1 MTTSNTF
8 GFPLLSL
15 IILMPLIAAVAIA
28 LVPRRNLG
36 VIRGGTL
43 VFTMVLFLL
52 SLLFYM
58 DFNWEQRGFQFVDQV
73 AWLPQLGISYF
84 VGLDGIS
91 MPLVILTT
99 LLTAV
104 AVSAGWP
111 VETRVKEFMISM
123 LVLETGMLGVFSSL
137 DLFVFFVF
145 FEAALIPMYLLI
157 GVWGGPRRIYSAIK
171 FIIYTMAGSAFLF
184 VGIIALAAVHAST
197 TGRFTFNLL
206 ELIGTPVTGALGIAL
221 FLAFA
226 FAFAVKVP
234 LFPLHT
240 WLPDAHVEAP
250 TAGSIILAGVLLKMG
265 TYGLIRFNLTL
276 FPEASASLGWLMA
289 ALAVIGI
296 IYGAWVAFA
305 QRDVKSLVAY
315 SSISHMGFMV
325 LGIFALRDVGIQGA
339 VLYMV
344 NHGISTGALFL
355 LVGYIYERRHTRD
368 LDAFGGLWKV
378 MPLYGVLF
386 IITTFASAG
395 LPGLN
400 GFVGEFLTMQGAF
413 LHNPLW
419 AVLAAVGVIL
429 SAVYLLRMFQGMFFG
444 PVTHDENL
452 HLPRLSGREIVTA
465 LPLIIAMFAL
475 GIFPNIVLGPMQ
487 ASVAQVLDIVGRAVA
502 LTH

>member
-1 MTTSNTF
+1 MTTSNVF

-15 IILMPLIAAVAIA
+15 VIFMPLIAAVGVAFI
-28 LVPRRNLG
+28 PRRNAS
-36 VIRGGTL
+36 VIRGATL
-43 VFTMVLFLL
+43 VFTIVVFLV
-52 SLLFYM
+52 SLLFYA
-58 DFNWEQRGFQFVDQV
+58 DFDWTARGFQFVDV
-73 AWLPQLGISYF
+73 IAWLPQLGISYL

-99 LLTAV
+99 LLTAI
-104 AVSAGWP
+104 AVSAAWP
-111 VETRVKEFMISM
+111 VETRVKEFMICM
-123 LVLETGMLGVFSSL
+123 LILETGMLGVFAGL
-137 DLFVFFVF
+137 DLFLFFVF

-157 GVWGGPRRIYSAIK
+157 GAWGGPRRIYAAVK
-171 FIIYTMAGSAFLF
+171 FIIYTMAGSAFLLIA
-184 VGIIALAAVHAST
+184 IIALAVVHNSL
-197 TGRFTFNLL
+197 TGKLTFSLL
-206 ELIGTPVTGALGIAL
+206 ELIGTPVGGTLGTVL

-226 FAFAVKVP
+226 FAFAIKVP

-265 TYGLIRFNLTL
+265 TYGLLRFNLTL
-276 FPEASASLGWLMA
+276 FPDASANLAWLMA
-289 ALAVIGI
+289 AVAIIGI

-315 SSISHMGFMV
+315 SSISHMGFIV
-325 LGIFALRDVGIQGA
+325 LGIFALRDVGVQGA

-368 LDAFGGLWKV
+368 LDAFGGLWKI
-378 MPLYGVLF
+378 MPLYGILF

-413 LHNPLW
+413 LHNPMW
-419 AVLAAVGVIL
+419 AVFAALGVIL
-429 SAVYLLRMFQGMFFG
+429 SAIYLLRMFQGMFFG
-444 PVTHDENL
+444 PVTHEENR
-452 HLPRLSGREIVTA
+452 HLAGLSSREVLTA
-465 LPLIIAMFAL
+465 LPLVIAMFVL
-475 GIFPNIVLGPMQ
+475 GIFPNLVLGPMQ
-487 ASVAQVLDIVGRAVA
+487 VSVAQVLDIVGRAVA
-502 LTH
+502 MAH

>member
-28 LVPRRNLG
+28 FVPRRNVA

-43 VFTMVLFLL
+43 IFSMVLFLM

-58 DFNWEQRGFQFVDQV
+58 DFNWTQRGFQFVDQ
-73 AWLPQLGISYF
+73 ASWLPQLGISYF

-99 LLTAV
+99 LLTAI
-104 AVSAGWP
+104 AVSAAYP

-123 LVLETGMLGVFSSL
+123 LVLETGMLGVFASL

-157 GVWGGPRRIYSAIK
+157 GAWGGPRRIYAAIK

-184 VGIIALAAVHAST
+184 IAIIALAAVHSAG
-197 TGRFTFNLL
+197 TGRFTFSLL
-206 ELIGTPVTGALGIAL
+206 ELIGTPVGGTVGTLL

-226 FAFAVKVP
+226 FAFAIKVP

-276 FPEASASLGWLMA
+276 FPEASANLAWLMA

-315 SSISHMGFMV
+315 SSISHMGFIV

-419 AVLAAVGVIL
+419 AGFAALGVIL
-429 SAVYLLRMFQGMFFG
+429 SAIYLLRMFQGMFFG
-444 PVTHDENL
+444 PVTQEENK
-452 HLPRLSGREIVTA
+452 HLARLSGREIVTA
-465 LPLIIAMFAL
+465 LPLVVAMFAL
-475 GIFPNIVLGPMQ
+475 GLFPNIVLGPMQ
-487 ASVAQVLDIVGRAVA
+487 VSVAQVLDIVGRAVA
-502 LTH
+502 LAH